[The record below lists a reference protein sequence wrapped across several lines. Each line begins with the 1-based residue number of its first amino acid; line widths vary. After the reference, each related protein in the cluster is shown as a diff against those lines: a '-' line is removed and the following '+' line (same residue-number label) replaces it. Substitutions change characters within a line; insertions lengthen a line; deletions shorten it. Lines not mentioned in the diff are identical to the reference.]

1 MWGGYTYSLL
11 LPAYCYYLPT
21 KVYRHVLRRLL
32 IASALAVAG
41 LGLLA
46 ATAWADC
53 TYTVL
58 GNDIYVSCSGSGY
71 SYSGT
76 ISRIGSYWYESY
88 SGRANGKYFTADTT
102 STTIGQYTYSDVSGR
117 VGSDRWTGT
126 GTSYS
131 VGSFTYGDYR
141 GRIGDW
147 SYSGSSTSSR
157 LGSSVYIDSYTTWR
171 RGW

>member
-1 MWGGYTYSLL
+1 MWGG
-11 LPAYCYYLPT
+11 CR
-21 KVYRHVLRRLL
+21 VYRHMLLRVM
-32 IASALAVAG
+32 IATALAVAG

-53 TYTVL
+53 TYSVL
-58 GNDIYVSCSGSGY
+58 GDDIYVSCSGSGY

-76 ISRIGSYWYESY
+76 IRRIGSYWYGSY
-88 SGRANGKYFTADTT
+88 SGRAGGEYITADTT
-102 STTIGQYTYSDVSGR
+102 STSIGRYTYSDVYGR
-117 VGSDRWTGT
+117 VGADRWTGS

-131 VGSFTYGDYR
+131 IGSFTYGDYS

-157 LGSSVYIDSYTTWR
+157 LGNSIYTDSYTTWR
-171 RGW
+171 RSW